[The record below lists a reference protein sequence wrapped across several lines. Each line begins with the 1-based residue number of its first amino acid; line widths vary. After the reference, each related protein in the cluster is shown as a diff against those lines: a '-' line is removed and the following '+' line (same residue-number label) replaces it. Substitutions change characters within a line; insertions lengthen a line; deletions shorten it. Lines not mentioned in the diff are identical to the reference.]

1 MTGRHRH
8 LFRALFLINFL
19 ITLGFGI
26 SDAFFP
32 LYCENIGARGLLLG
46 TAVGGY
52 AFSKI
57 IFSPLMGRLAD
68 HCKRRSL
75 VLASLTL
82 YLLISLAYIV
92 ADSSVVIVAMRL
104 LQGAGCAMFRPVMQ
118 ALIADHTGAERRA
131 TVMGTFDVSFYAAL
145 SVGPILGGYIMDVGG
160 FSGLFSALAACCFT
174 ALTLAWYGIPTTATA
189 VGAAQ
194 ARPALPRHPLPLL
207 PLLRAP
213 GMLQGLLF
221 FILGRACGIT
231 ACATF
236 LPIFLSSKL
245 GLSGLQVG
253 IVMASATLTMT
264 LLLRPFGRVS
274 DRLPRPLLIAC
285 GALVVP
291 LFYLF
296 LPAVAGFSQAVGVSL
311 GIGAFS
317 ALSQPAAS
325 ALLVEEGQRLGMGST
340 LGTFNAVLNL
350 GFVLGPLLGS
360 LVQSTISVQ
369 AVFVAISIV
378 GLASGFCFVLHA
390 LGTTHTA
397 RHALAQPSGE
407 QG

>member
-1 MTGRHRH
+1 MTGQHRH

-57 IFSPLMGRLAD
+57 IFSPLMGRLTD

-75 VLASLTL
+75 VLVSLAL

-92 ADSSVVIVAMRL
+92 AASSVVIVVMRL

-118 ALIADHTGAERRA
+118 ALIADHTRTERRA

-145 SVGPILGGYIMDVGG
+145 SVGPILGGFIMDVWG
-160 FSGLFSALAACCFT
+160 FSGLFAALAGCCFA
-174 ALTLAWYGIPTTATA
+174 ALTLAWYGIPATDA
-189 VGAAQ
+189 TVGAVQ
-194 ARPALPRHPLPLL
+194 ARPSLPRHPLPLL
-207 PLLRAP
+207 RSP

-360 LVQSTISVQ
+360 LVQSAISVQ

-378 GLASGFCFVLHA
+378 GLASGLCFVLQA
-390 LGTTHTA
+390 LGTPQTA

-407 QG
+407 QS

>member
-1 MTGRHRH
+1 MTGQHRH

-32 LYCENIGARGLLLG
+32 LYCENIGARGLLFG

-57 IFSPLMGRLAD
+57 IFSPVMGRLTD

-75 VLASLTL
+75 VLVSLTL

-92 ADSSVVIVAMRL
+92 VANSVVIVAMRL
-104 LQGAGCAMFRPVMQ
+104 LQGVGCAMFRPVMQ
-118 ALIADHTGAERRA
+118 ALIADHTRSEQRA
-131 TVMGTFDVSFYAAL
+131 TVMGTFDSSFYAAL
-145 SVGPILGGYIMDVGG
+145 SVGPILGGFIMDVWG
-160 FSGLFSALAACCFT
+160 FSGLFAALAGCCFA
-174 ALTLAWYGIPTTATA
+174 ALTLAWHGIPATATTSG
-189 VGAAQ
+189 VTQ
-194 ARPALPRHPLPLL
+194 PRLLPRHPL

-296 LPAVAGFSQAVGVSL
+296 LPAVAGFSQALGVSL

-325 ALLVEEGQRLGMGST
+325 ALLVEEGQRLGMGNT

-378 GLASGFCFVLHA
+378 GLASGLCFVLHA
-390 LGTTHTA
+390 LGTPQTT
-397 RHALAQPSGE
+397 RQVLAQPSGE